1 MSSVCILTDST
12 AQFTKPTYPG
22 RNLVTILPI
31 PVEFE
36 NQVYTDGKDLKLTS
50 LPPTLQNA
58 KSPCLGIPTSEEIKR
73 TYLQLGQDYNEI
85 LAVFMSSHLS
95 PLVQNAQEAAEAVR
109 GRVAVQ
115 VVDSQTISIGLGTLV
130 QSAAEAASEGV
141 PSTEVERLLRGV
153 IPHIYSVLCIPSLTY
168 LNQSGFIGSAQA
180 IVGEMLGLLPIYTLE
195 DGYLTS
201 VEKARNYRQL
211 MDYLQEFVDEF
222 SDLDHIAFIQS
233 VPPMIHEARM
243 LREHAALLFPKTPFS
258 EHNFSLPTAIL
269 FGPRTLGVFAIE
281 SEDSRE

>member
-12 AQFTKPTYPG
+12 AQFTKPTFPG
-22 RNLVTILPI
+22 RSLVTILPI
-31 PVEFE
+31 QVEYN
-36 NQVYTDGKDLKLTS
+36 NQIYTDAKDLKLSS

-58 KSPCLGIPTSEEIKR
+58 NGPCLGIPSSEEIKK
-73 TYLQLGQDYNEI
+73 TYLQLGQEYNEI
-85 LAVFMSSHLS
+85 LAVLMSSHLS
-95 PLVQNAQEAAEAVR
+95 PLVQNALDAAEAVR

-115 VVDSQTISIGLGTLV
+115 VVDSQSISVGLGTLV
-130 QSAAEAASEGV
+130 QSAAEIAAEGV
-141 PSTEVERLLRGV
+141 PSTEVERLLRGI

-195 DGYLTS
+195 DGWLTS

-243 LREHAALLFPKTPFS
+243 LREHATMLFPKTPFS
-258 EHNFSLPTAIL
+258 EHTFSLPTAVL
-269 FGPRTLGVFAIE
+269 FGPRTVGVFAME
-281 SEDSRE
+281 TPNSRE